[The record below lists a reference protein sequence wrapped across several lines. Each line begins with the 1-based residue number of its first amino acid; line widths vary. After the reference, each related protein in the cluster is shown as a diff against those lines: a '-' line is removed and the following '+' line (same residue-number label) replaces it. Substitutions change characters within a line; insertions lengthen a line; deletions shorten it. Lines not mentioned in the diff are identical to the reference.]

1 MESNIRGMNRPQEPN
16 VSKLR
21 AAVIGAGY
29 FGRLHAAK
37 LAANPHVELLAVVDL
52 DAARA
57 DAVAREAGCR
67 PSRDFRELFG
77 NIDIASVT
85 VPTESHHAIAL
96 PLIDA
101 GVHVLIEKPIAKTL
115 QQADELVGLAA
126 DHGTLLAVGHQER
139 FNPAFVALRA
149 EPSRALFVEAE
160 RLTEFRGRGTDVDIV
175 LDLMIHDLDLILSLI
190 GSEPVHV
197 SACGFSV
204 LTDALDIA
212 NARLEFASGCV
223 ANISASRVSQS
234 PVRKLRVFQTDSY
247 VSADLQGGRLRS
259 VRRSATAASGVVVDE
274 KSFERADALGAAIAA
289 FVDAVRTGRPPPVD
303 GVAGRRALKLALEIG
318 ELVRLRLERLF
329 PRGAVS
335 AA

>member
-1 MESNIRGMNRPQEPN
+1 M
-16 VSKLR
+16 SKLR

-29 FGRLHAAK
+29 FGRLHAVK
-37 LAANPHVELLAVVDL
+37 LAANPDVELVAVADL

-57 DAVAREAGCR
+57 GSVARETGCR
-67 PSRDFRELFG
+67 PVHDFRELIG

-85 VPTESHHAIAL
+85 VPTESHHALAR
-96 PLIDA
+96 PLIEA
-101 GVHVLIEKPIAKTL
+101 GVHVLVEKPIAKTL
-115 QQADELVGLAA
+115 EQADDLVGLAA
-126 DHGTLLAVGHQER
+126 ARDTVLAVGHQER
-139 FNPAFVALRA
+139 FNPAFMALRA

-175 LDLMIHDLDLILSLI
+175 LDLMIHDLDLVLSLV

-234 PVRKLRVFQTDSY
+234 PVRKLRVFQTDAY
-247 VSADLQGGRLRS
+247 ISADLQGARLRS
-259 VRRSATAASGVVVDE
+259 VRRSATAASGVVVAE
-274 KSFERADALGAAIAA
+274 QSFERADALGAAIAA
-289 FVDAVRTGRPPPVD
+289 FVSAVRTGNAPPVD

-318 ELVRLRLERLF
+318 ELVRVRLERLF
-329 PRGAVS
+329 PSGEVS

>member
-1 MESNIRGMNRPQEPN
+1 

-29 FGRLHAAK
+29 FGRLHALK
-37 LAANPHVELLAVVDL
+37 LAANPEVDLVAVADL

-57 DAVAREAGCR
+57 EGVARETGCR
-67 PSRDFRELFG
+67 AVGDFRELIG
-77 NIDIASVT
+77 GIDIASVA
-85 VPTESHHAIAL
+85 VPTESHHALAR
-96 PLIDA
+96 PMIDA

-115 QQADELVGLAA
+115 EQADDLVRLAA
-126 DHGTLLAVGHQER
+126 ERGALVAVGHQER

-149 EPSRALFVEAE
+149 EPSRALFIEAE

-175 LDLMIHDLDLILSLI
+175 LDLMIHDLDLVLSLV
-190 GSEPVHV
+190 GAEPVHV

-247 VSADLQGGRLRS
+247 VSADLQAARLRS
-259 VRRSATAASGVVVDE
+259 VRRSPTAASGVVVGE
-274 KSFERADALGAAIAA
+274 QSFASADALGAGIAA
-289 FVDAVRTGRPPPVD
+289 FVSAVRARRPPPVD
-303 GVAGRRALKLALEIG
+303 GEAGRRALKLALEIG
-318 ELVRLRLERLF
+318 ELVRVRLDRLF

>member
-1 MESNIRGMNRPQEPN
+1 M
-16 VSKLR
+16 SKLR

-37 LAANPHVELLAVVDL
+37 LAANPDVELVAVVDL
-52 DAARA
+52 DAARSEV
-57 DAVAREAGCR
+57 VARETGCR
-67 PSRDFRELFG
+67 PLGDFGELIG
-77 NIDIASVT
+77 NIDIASVA
-85 VPTESHHAIAL
+85 VPTESHHALAR

-115 QQADELVGLAA
+115 EQADDLVTLAA
-126 DHGTLLAVGHQER
+126 ERGSLLAVGHQER
-139 FNPAFVALRA
+139 FNPAFIALRA
-149 EPSRALFVEAE
+149 EPSRALFIEAE

-175 LDLMIHDLDLILSLI
+175 LDLMIHDLDLVLSLI

-223 ANISASRVSQS
+223 ANISASRVSQV
-234 PVRKLRVFQTDSY
+234 PVRKLRVFQTDRY
-247 VSADLQGGRLRS
+247 VSADLQSARLRS
-259 VRRSATAASGVVVDE
+259 VRRSPTAASGVVVGE
-274 KSFERADALGAAIAA
+274 QSFERADALGAAIAA
-289 FVDAVRTGRPPPVD
+289 FVAAVRTGRPPPVD
-303 GVAGRRALKLALEIG
+303 GLAGQRALKLALEIG

-329 PRGAVS
+329 PRGTAS

>member
-1 MESNIRGMNRPQEPN
+1 M
-16 VSKLR
+16 SKSR

-29 FGRLHAAK
+29 FGRLHALK
-37 LAANPHVELLAVVDL
+37 LAANPEVELVAVADL

-57 DAVAREAGCR
+57 EAIAREAGCR
-67 PSRDFRELFG
+67 AVRDFRELIG
-77 NIDIASVT
+77 NIDIASVA
-85 VPTESHHAIAL
+85 VPTESHHALAR
-96 PLIDA
+96 PLIEA

-115 QQADELVGLAA
+115 EQADDLLRLAA
-126 DHGTLLAVGHQER
+126 ARGAFVAVGHQER

-149 EPSRALFVEAE
+149 EPSRALFIEAE

-175 LDLMIHDLDLILSLI
+175 LDLMIHDLDLVLSLI

-247 VSADLQGGRLRS
+247 VSADLQAARLRS
-259 VRRSATAASGVVVDE
+259 VRRSSTAASGVVVGE
-274 KSFERADALGAAIAA
+274 QSFQSADALGAGIAA
-289 FVDAVRTGRPPPVD
+289 FVSAVRAQRTPPVD
-303 GVAGRRALKLALEIG
+303 GEAGRQALKLALEIG
-318 ELVRLRLERLF
+318 GLVRKRLDRLF

>member
-1 MESNIRGMNRPQEPN
+1 MG
-16 VSKLR
+16 KLR

-37 LAANPHVELLAVVDL
+37 LAANPDVELVAVADL

-57 DAVAREAGCR
+57 ESVAGETRCR
-67 PSRDFRELFG
+67 PVRDFRELIG
-77 NIDIASVT
+77 TIDIASVA
-85 VPTESHHAIAL
+85 VPTESHHAIAR

-101 GVHVLIEKPIAKTL
+101 GAHVLIEKPIARTL
-115 QQADELVGLAA
+115 EEADDLVRLAA
-126 DHGTLLAVGHQER
+126 QRGALVAVGHQER

-149 EPSRALFVEAE
+149 EPGRALFIEAE

-175 LDLMIHDLDLILSLI
+175 LDLMIHDLDLVLSLV
-190 GSEPVHV
+190 GAEPVHV

-247 VSADLQGGRLRS
+247 VSADLQSARLRS
-259 VRRSATAASGVVVDE
+259 VSRSPTAASGVVVGE
-274 KSFERADALGAAIAA
+274 QSFESADALGAGIAA
-289 FVDAVRTGRPPPVD
+289 FVSAVRLRRPPPVD
-303 GVAGRRALKLALEIG
+303 GEAGRRALKLALEIG
-318 ELVRLRLERLF
+318 ELVRVRLDRLF

>member
-1 MESNIRGMNRPQEPN
+1 M
-16 VSKLR
+16 SKLR

-29 FGRLHAAK
+29 FGRLHAMK
-37 LAANPHVELLAVVDL
+37 LAAHPEVELVAVADV

-57 DAVAREAGCR
+57 EGVARETGCR
-67 PSRDFRELFG
+67 PVRDFRELVG
-77 NIDIASVT
+77 SIDIASVA
-85 VPTESHHAIAL
+85 VPTESHHALAR

-115 QQADELVGLAA
+115 EQADDLVRASGER
-126 DHGTLLAVGHQER
+126 GVVVAVGHQER

-149 EPSRALFVEAE
+149 EPNRALFIEAE

-175 LDLMIHDLDLILSLI
+175 LDLMIHDLDLVLSLV
-190 GSEPVHV
+190 GTEPVHV

-247 VSADLQGGRLRS
+247 LSADLQGARLRC
-259 VRRSATAASGVVVDE
+259 VRRSPTAASGVVVGE
-274 KSFERADALGAAIAA
+274 QTFERADALAAGIAA
-289 FVDAVRTGRPPPVD
+289 FVSAVRTRRSPPVD
-303 GVAGRRALKLALEIG
+303 GAAGRRALKLALEIG
-318 ELVRLRLERLF
+318 DLVRLRLERLF
-329 PRGAVS
+329 PHGAVS

>member
-1 MESNIRGMNRPQEPN
+1 
-16 VSKLR
+16 VSKSR

-29 FGRLHAAK
+29 FGRLHALK
-37 LAANPHVELLAVVDL
+37 LAANPEVELVAVADV

-57 DAVAREAGCR
+57 DAIAREIGCR
-67 PSRDFRELFG
+67 AVRDFRDLIG
-77 NIDIASVT
+77 DIDIASVA
-85 VPTESHHAIAL
+85 VPTESHHALAR
-96 PLIDA
+96 PLIEA

-115 QQADELVGLAA
+115 EQADDLLRLAA
-126 DHGTLLAVGHQER
+126 ARGALVAVGHQER

-149 EPSRALFVEAE
+149 EPSRALFIEAE

-175 LDLMIHDLDLILSLI
+175 LDLMIHDLDLVLSLI

-247 VSADLQGGRLRS
+247 VSADLQAARLRS
-259 VRRSATAASGVVVDE
+259 VRRSSTAASGVVVGE
-274 KSFERADALGAAIAA
+274 QSFQSADALGAGIAA
-289 FVDAVRTGRPPPVD
+289 FVSAVRARRTPPVD
-303 GVAGRRALKLALEIG
+303 GEAGRRALKLALEIG
-318 ELVRLRLERLF
+318 DLVRKRLDRLF